1 MDNEAIPLMNIE
13 DQLRKIH
20 DPDVDDYSTGADVRL
35 QTMRRMQQGLD
46 ALTVEVVEAA
56 RQVDGMTW
64 QQIGDAL
71 GVSRQAA
78 HERYA
83 HRIR

>member
-1 MDNEAIPLMNIE
+1 
-13 DQLRKIH
+13 
-20 DPDVDDYSTGADVRL
+20 
-35 QTMRRMQQGLD
+35 MQQGLD

-56 RQVDGMTW
+56 RQIEGMTW

-83 HRIR
+83 RRIKHYSLQTNLASDFQGENPRPK